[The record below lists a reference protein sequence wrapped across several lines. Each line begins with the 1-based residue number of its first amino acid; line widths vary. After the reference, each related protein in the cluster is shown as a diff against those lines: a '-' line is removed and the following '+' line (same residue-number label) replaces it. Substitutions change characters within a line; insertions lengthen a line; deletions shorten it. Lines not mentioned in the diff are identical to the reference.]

1 MKISQPMVDDWE
13 RWATNPKVIPPLE
26 SNDWDRDQYQ
36 LLQLVKIFHIPTIH
50 KFSSDV
56 PQVEHLQTTVSFFFG
71 ENFCWW
77 ISGTHINLFCVHP
90 DQNLLRLIHQHA
102 SLRNDY
108 VNVHVPP
115 EKTSWC
121 DIYKWSTFPTACF
134 FWRVSLTRVILSCHN
149 SGTSWNL
156 KTQNTT
162 INAAVTVMSLNTSA
176 NESSG

>member
-1 MKISQPMVDDWE
+1 MGKESKYTTRHESNAMEFLGKMLYFDTSLVFISCLVDLVSMKISQPMVDDWE

-108 VNVHVPP
+108 VYY
-115 EKTSWC
+115 C
-121 DIYKWSTFPTACF
+121 
-134 FWRVSLTRVILSCHN
+134 SC
-149 SGTSWNL
+149 SPW
-156 KTQNTT
+156 KQ
-162 INAAVTVMSLNTSA
+162 VVMWYL
-176 NESSG
+176 

>member
-1 MKISQPMVDDWE
+1 MEFLGKMLYFDTSLVFISCLVDVVSMKISQPMVDNWE
-13 RWATNPKVIPPLE
+13 LWAMNRKVIPPLE

-36 LLQLVKIFHIPTIH
+36 LLPLVKIFHIPTIH

-102 SLRNDY
+102 SRRNVY
-108 VNVHVPP
+108 Y
-115 EKTSWC
+115 C
-121 DIYKWSTFPTACF
+121 
-134 FWRVSLTRVILSCHN
+134 SC
-149 SGTSWNL
+149 SPW
-156 KTQNTT
+156 KQ
-162 INAAVTVMSLNTSA
+162 VVMWYL
-176 NESSG
+176 